1 MVWIALM
8 VMIVA
13 GLAHHLGLSEAIA
26 MVVAK
31 VAKCSKCL
39 TFWTTFF
46 ILIAVGSSILLT
58 VMLSVLMA
66 YLSHYWGLV
75 LVLLNKLYDS
85 LWQRINKD
93 NQ

>member
-26 MVVAK
+26 MVVVK
-31 VAKCSKCL
+31 VAKCPKCL

-46 ILIAVGSSILLT
+46 ILIAVGSRSF
-58 VMLSVLMA
+58 
-66 YLSHYWGLV
+66 
-75 LVLLNKLYDS
+75 
-85 LWQRINKD
+85 
-93 NQ
+93 